1 MTSVLDDACDTHL
14 HVFGPQQR
22 YPLRPGLTSAP
33 WGATWDAYRDIA
45 APLGLGRQVLVQP
58 SLYGTDNRCLLDVLE
73 AAGPDRVRGVVQVDD
88 SGKGPAD
95 REFDRWQALG
105 VRGLRVN
112 CFPLSQARHDVL
124 TRTRP
129 EPGWADAVRTRLARQ
144 AALAR
149 ELGWHLDL
157 LAPGW
162 LVVELLPVLREL
174 PVNFVLAHL
183 GMFSAEEGPDQPGFR
198 MLRELMT
205 DGSGRCWVKLTGPYR
220 ISRRDGFGDVAPLA
234 RALLA
239 AAPDRVVWGTD
250 YPHLSWTDE
259 VRTTDMFALLCRVMP
274 DPVERTRVLVRNPA
288 LLYGFDA
295 SQPARQTRQT
305 RETEQ

>member
-1 MTSVLDDACDTHL
+1 MTSVPGDACDTHL

-33 WGATWDAYRDIA
+33 WQATWDAYRDIA

-58 SLYGTDNRCLLDVLE
+58 SLYGTDNRCLLDVLQ
-73 AAGPDRVRGVVQVDD
+73 AAGRDRVRGVVQVDD
-88 SGKGPAD
+88 SPASPDD
-95 REFDRWQALG
+95 REFDRWHALG

-124 TRTRP
+124 TAMRP
-129 EPGWADAVRTRLARQ
+129 EPGWADVIGSRLVRQ

-149 ELGWHLDL
+149 DLGWHLDL

-174 PVNFVLAHL
+174 PVSFVLAHL
-183 GMFSAEEGPDQPGFR
+183 AMFPAGDGPDQPGFR
-198 MLRELMT
+198 QLRELMS

-220 ISRRDGFGDVAPLA
+220 ISRQDDFGDVAPLA
-234 RALLA
+234 RALLG
-239 AAPDRVVWGTD
+239 AAPDRVVWGSD

-259 VRTTDMFALLCRVMP
+259 VRTADMFALLGKVVP
-274 DPVERTRVLVRNPA
+274 DPVERTRVLVHNPA

-295 SQPARQTRQT
+295 SRRGRQT
-305 RETEQ
+305 RETN